1 MAQRNSPF
9 GGSRKI
15 NTGSLIIGAVV
26 MIVIMVTLFSL
37 AKLTYQLL
45 AFVALPLL
53 IITAII
59 DYKIIVNYVNW
70 VINLTKNNALLGI
83 GTGLLSVVFY
93 PVVAAI
99 LFGRAFFSWRL
110 KKSVEQR
117 EEAMNA
123 EQGQQQ
129 IGEYIDFEEIKKPR
143 QKVKQTR
150 TNTNTNDSDYDQFFD

>member
-9 GGSRKI
+9 GGNRKV

-26 MIVIMVTLFSL
+26 MIVILVTLFSL

-45 AFVALPLL
+45 AFIAIPLL

-59 DYKIIVNYVNW
+59 DYKILVNYFNW
-70 VINLTKNNALLGI
+70 VVNLTKNNTLLGI

-110 KKSVEQR
+110 KKSVQQR
-117 EEAMNA
+117 EEEMNS
-123 EQGQQQ
+123 EQQQ
-129 IGEYIDFEEIKKPR
+129 IGEYIDFEEIRKPR

-150 TNTNTNDSDYDQFFD
+150 TNAKESDYDQFFD